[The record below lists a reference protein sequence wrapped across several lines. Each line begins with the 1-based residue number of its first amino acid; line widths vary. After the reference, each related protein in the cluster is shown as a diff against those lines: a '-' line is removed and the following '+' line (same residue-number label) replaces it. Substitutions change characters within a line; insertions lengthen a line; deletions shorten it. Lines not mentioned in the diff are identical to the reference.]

1 MNLAARRSAL
11 ILGAAT
17 ALLGGAAPPPSPR
30 QADVERA
37 IFEYCPKLIAGT
49 MSLEDPATL
58 AAIGYVATERRKI
71 EGGTDP
77 RAVRGTGT
85 DQTVLSAGGAEKGG
99 TCGVWFGETDA
110 KRLATLFGQVRSR
123 AKAEKFK
130 GGKMLKL
137 GDGTPMFLY
146 ERGGAKPVTLVFF
159 VADAGG
165 ELDYSPAMTAVM
177 MAKSK

>member
-1 MNLAARRSAL
+1 VTGGAPFLLAAASAM
-11 ILGAAT
+11 AA
-17 ALLGGAAPPPSPR
+17 AAPAPSPR

-49 MSLEDPATL
+49 MSLEDEATL
-58 AAIGYVATERRKI
+58 TAIGFTATARRQI

-85 DQTVLSAGGAEKGG
+85 GQTVLSAGGRGKEG

-110 KRLATLFGQVRSR
+110 QQLLKLFAQLRSK

-130 GGKMLKL
+130 GGRMLKL

-146 ERGGAKPVTLVFF
+146 ERGGKHPVTLVFF
-159 VADAGG
+159 GANAGG
-165 ELDYSPAMTAVM
+165 ELAYSPAMTAVM
-177 MAKSK
+177 MAKKGK